1 VAKLSAANTTTAQ
14 IEGTAIASTSE
25 FAASQFIAG
34 ATGASTDTV
43 AHAAIV
49 TISAVPDV
57 LAVLLLLA
65 AGYSKPATPVEQP
78 KPVEE
83 VEAVKVER
91 KRISSHGRAAKKG
104 WTTRKRYALRASGA
118 RPVAVN

>member
-25 FAASQFIAG
+25 FAAVQFIAG
-34 ATGASTDTV
+34 ATGASTDIV
-43 AHAAIV
+43 AHAAIL

-65 AGYSKPATPVEQP
+65 ASKPATPVEQP

-104 WTTRKRYALRASGA
+104 WTTRKRNALRASGA